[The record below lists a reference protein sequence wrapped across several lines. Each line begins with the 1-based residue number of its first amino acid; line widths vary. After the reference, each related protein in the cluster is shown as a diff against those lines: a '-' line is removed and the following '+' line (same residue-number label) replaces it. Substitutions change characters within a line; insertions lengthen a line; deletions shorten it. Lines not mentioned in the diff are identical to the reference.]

1 MVIAADTGCGKST
14 QLPQYL
20 IEAGFSRVAVTQP
33 RRISAISLARR
44 VALEAG
50 DPHGS
55 DVGYKIRFSSNQSAG
70 TRVLFMTEGILLR
83 MLAGDPGLPAFD
95 VVVVDEVHERHLATD
110 FLMALLRALLL
121 QRSDLRVV
129 LMSATI
135 NFQVG
140 GVMAQGTVGCCRR
153 LSWGSCRAVSCGAD
167 ATSSQ
172 ATSQPHDICHVPPL
186 PASGLLGLLWR
197 RTRHPGARQAVP
209 HRAGVRGSG
218 AKT

>member
-1 MVIAADTGCGKST
+1 MRDNPAGVIAADTGCGKST

-44 VALEAG
+44 VALEAC

-55 DVGYKIRFSSNQSAG
+55 DVGYKIRFSSMQSAG
-70 TRVLFMTEGILLR
+70 TRVMFMTEGILLR

-140 GVMAQGTVGCCRR
+140 RV
-153 LSWGSCRAVSCGAD
+153 
-167 ATSSQ
+167 
-172 ATSQPHDICHVPPL
+172 
-186 PASGLLGLLWR
+186 
-197 RTRHPGARQAVP
+197 
-209 HRAGVRGSG
+209 
-218 AKT
+218 